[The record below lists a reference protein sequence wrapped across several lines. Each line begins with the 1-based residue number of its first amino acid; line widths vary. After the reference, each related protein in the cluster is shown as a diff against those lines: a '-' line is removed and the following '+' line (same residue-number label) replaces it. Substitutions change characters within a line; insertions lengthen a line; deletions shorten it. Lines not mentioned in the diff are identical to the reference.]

1 MKALGSLEAG
11 SIVKIRENGAPV
23 EYLIVQQGLPSDM
36 YDASC
41 NGTWCLRVDIAEER
55 QWDTSNINSYADSTI
70 NAYLNGEWLNRYDE
84 NFKNVVKQ
92 VKIPYTKGTGENG
105 SVASGAN
112 GLPCRAFLLGI
123 FEVGLNDFAK
133 DSDKL
138 SFFEFGNTSSAN
150 NKRIALLGT
159 RAGSWYL
166 RSVPEKSEEVVGGVE
181 TNGRPFQTDCRFYDG
196 LRPALILPPSLIV
209 EDDGTVTVPTIDFPS
224 GGLGVQLQDEKA
236 NPIFPQT
243 RGDLVEGLNGDSVAG
258 NLAELGADMQSVQGD
273 ISALALKQ
281 EQANTEIAAKLAK
294 SGGAMTGT
302 LADSNAAQVRNITL
316 SVTDLEAG
324 VSPLATGELY
334 FVYE

>member
-11 SIVKIRENGAPV
+11 SIVKIKENGAPV

-36 YDASC
+36 YDESC
-41 NGTWCLRVDIAEER
+41 NGTWCLRKDIAEEKP
-55 QWDTSNINSYADSTI
+55 WDTSNINSYADSTI

-112 GLPCRAFLLGI
+112 GLPCRAFLLGN

-150 NKRIALLGT
+150 NKRIALLGA
-159 RAGSWYL
+159 RAGNWYT
-166 RSVPEKSEEVVGGVE
+166 RSVGISADEVVGEVG
-181 TNGRPFQTDCRFYDG
+181 TYGRPFQVECRFSSG
-196 LRPALILPPSLIV
+196 IRPAIILPPSLIV
-209 EDDGTVTVPTIDFPS
+209 TDDGTVTVPAMDFPS
-224 GGLGVQLQDEKA
+224 GGLGVQLQD
-236 NPIFPQT
+236 NQGRPVLPQT

-258 NLAELGADMQSVQGD
+258 NLAELGADMQSVQGG

-316 SVTDLEAG
+316 SATDLESG